1 MDLAFVAKGID
12 GRGGTERDLFQLAA
26 GLAGRGHAVS
36 LYLLRSGSPAPAGCR
51 VVRVP
56 TLGVGSL
63 AGLWSLAW
71 MGPRMAFRG
80 GHDLVIGF
88 SRLLRQDVVR
98 CGGGSHAAFLDTL
111 DSLGSP
117 LQGSVR
123 RLHPLHRSILA
134 IERRQYRPGRY
145 RRVLAISEPVK
156 ADLIRTYGVP
166 EPAIRVIPDGV
177 DIARFHPDLRQ
188 AHRSAVRAA
197 RGIPESAPCALFVG
211 NGFRRKGLDTLLQ
224 AMARLPDRHWHLLVV
239 GGDSDLTRYRTL
251 AARLGLAGRIVF
263 AGSQPEPDPFYG
275 AADLLVL
282 PAVQEAFGN
291 VVLEALASGLPA
303 IVSRAAGSAALLRD
317 GLEAGVLE
325 DPRSADE
332 LAMRI
337 GKVFEGTADGA
348 FARTAR
354 RVAEL
359 FSVETNTSRVEAL
372 LEEVLREKRAESGSK
387 TSPQTCIPCF

>member
-1 MDLAFVAKGID
+1 MDIAFVAKGID

-26 GLAGRGHAVS
+26 GLAGRGHAVT
-36 LYLLRSGSPAPAGCR
+36 LYLLRSGSRAPAGCR

-56 TLGVGSL
+56 TVGAGSL

-71 MGPRMAFRG
+71 LGPRMAFRG
-80 GHDLVIGF
+80 GHDLVTGF
-88 SRLLRQDVVR
+88 SRLLRQDVIR

-117 LQGSVR
+117 LQGAFR
-123 RLHPLHRSILA
+123 RLQPLHRSILA

-145 RRVLAISEPVK
+145 RRVLAISERVK
-156 ADLIRTYGVP
+156 EDLIRTYGVP
-166 EPAIRVIPDGV
+166 GQAIRVIPDGV
-177 DIARFHPDLRQ
+177 DTARFHPGLRL

-211 NGFRRKGLDTLLQ
+211 NGFRRKGLDTLLH
-224 AMARLPDRHWHLLVV
+224 ATARLPDRRWHLLVV
-239 GGDSDLTRYRTL
+239 GGDSDLPRYRTL

-263 AGSQPEPDPFYG
+263 AGSQAEPDPFYG

-303 IVSRAAGSAALLRD
+303 VVSRAAGSSALLRD

-332 LAMRI
+332 LARRMRT
-337 GKVFEGTADGA
+337 VFEGAAEGSSG
-348 FARTAR
+348 RTAR
-354 RVAEL
+354 RVAES
-359 FSVETNTSRVEAL
+359 FSVETNTARVESL
-372 LEEVLREKRAESGSK
+372 FEEVIREKRLESGSRAG
-387 TSPQTCIPCF
+387 SPCF